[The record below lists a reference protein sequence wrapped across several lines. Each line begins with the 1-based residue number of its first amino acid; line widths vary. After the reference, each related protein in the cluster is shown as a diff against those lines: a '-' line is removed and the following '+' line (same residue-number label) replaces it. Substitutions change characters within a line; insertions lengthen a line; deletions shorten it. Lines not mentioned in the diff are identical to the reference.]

1 MFKNYLKIGFRNLA
15 KNKIFSLINISGL
28 ALGLAVCLLIAA
40 YVKDELSYDSSF
52 ANAKQLY
59 RVGVNVLGN
68 GEIETYPNVDI
79 AVGEGIKNKFP
90 EVTAYSRLLKLR
102 ESFIKTGD
110 KLFKERS
117 LAFVDE
123 NFLDLF
129 STPLLKGNGATALK
143 EPNSMV
149 ITKEFAR
156 KYFGE
161 ANALGESLTIGN
173 TLYKITGVINEMP
186 SNTHFHFDGLLSMSS
201 LGVRQQ
207 TWSNI
212 GFYTYL
218 QLKEGADPKS
228 VEARFPELVEK
239 YVVPETMR
247 DMGVSLAEAK
257 KAINTFKFFLQPVT
271 EIHLHSNTKYELE
284 ANSDIKYVYIFGAM
298 AIFILLLACVN
309 FTNLSTASSVKRAR
323 EVGVRKVLGS
333 RKKQLITQFLV
344 ESVLMSLFSLIIS
357 LLLVY
362 LLLPSLNDLAGKS
375 IRFEQFL
382 SPTAIALELLA
393 ALLVGL
399 LAGIYPAFFITSF
412 RVSKIFAGSSS
423 VTTGSKS
430 PLRST
435 LVVFQFAVSTGLII
449 ATVIVYQQLQF
460 MQDKKLG
467 YDKEQ
472 LIYLQD
478 AQLLGDRSAQEA
490 FRQTLLSD
498 PRVAS
503 VSIGTDLPGKFDPDG
518 TQAYG
523 KDKLGNENNAEIHIN
538 IYHVDYDYVS
548 TLGLPI
554 VKGRNFSRDFST
566 DSFGVVINETAVRD
580 LGWANTDPIGKTIV
594 YSGQREFKVI
604 GVAKDFHYSSVKQK
618 IAPLVLQLG
627 TGYRSGFI
635 VKVKTSEARSI
646 ITMFSNKWEQ
656 FSKGA
661 PFAYNFLDEQFAAL
675 YQEEQKTGQLFT
687 VFAGIS
693 ILIACMGL
701 FGLAAYITQQRSKEL
716 SVRKVFGASVPK
728 LVLLVSKDFLWLVTI
743 ACFLSVPIAW
753 WGMHHWLQDFAYRI
767 SIQWWVFAIAA
778 AAALLLALA
787 TVSIQSI
794 KAAMANPIKNL
805 RNE

>member
-1 MFKNYLKIGFRNLA
+1 
-15 KNKIFSLINISGL
+15 
-28 ALGLAVCLLIAA
+28 
-40 YVKDELSYDSSF
+40 
-52 ANAKQLY
+52 
-59 RVGVNVLGN
+59 
-68 GEIETYPNVDI
+68 
-79 AVGEGIKNKFP
+79 
-90 EVTAYSRLLKLR
+90 
-102 ESFIKTGD
+102 
-110 KLFKERS
+110 
-117 LAFVDE
+117 
-123 NFLDLF
+123 
-129 STPLLKGNGATALK
+129 
-143 EPNSMV
+143 
-149 ITKEFAR
+149 
-156 KYFGE
+156 
-161 ANALGESLTIGN
+161 
-173 TLYKITGVINEMP
+173 
-186 SNTHFHFDGLLSMSS
+186 
-201 LGVRQQ
+201 
-207 TWSNI
+207 
-212 GFYTYL
+212 
-218 QLKEGADPKS
+218 
-228 VEARFPELVEK
+228 
-239 YVVPETMR
+239 
-247 DMGVSLAEAK
+247 
-257 KAINTFKFFLQPVT
+257 
-271 EIHLHSNTKYELE
+271 
-284 ANSDIKYVYIFGAM
+284 
-298 AIFILLLACVN
+298 
-309 FTNLSTASSVKRAR
+309 
-323 EVGVRKVLGS
+323 
-333 RKKQLITQFLV
+333 
-344 ESVLMSLFSLIIS
+344 
-357 LLLVY
+357 
-362 LLLPSLNDLAGKS
+362 
-375 IRFEQFL
+375 
-382 SPTAIALELLA
+382 
-393 ALLVGL
+393 
-399 LAGIYPAFFITSF
+399 
-412 RVSKIFAGSSS
+412 
-423 VTTGSKS
+423 
-430 PLRST
+430 
-435 LVVFQFAVSTGLII
+435 
-449 ATVIVYQQLQF
+449 
-460 MQDKKLG
+460 
-467 YDKEQ
+467 
-472 LIYLQD
+472 
-478 AQLLGDRSAQEA
+478 
-490 FRQTLLSD
+490 
-498 PRVAS
+498 VAS

-604 GVAKDFHYSSVKQK
+604 GVAKDFHYSSVKQN